1 MKKPFLLLFILAALA
16 SGLSAQKIAASDL
29 RTLRAKEDSLKQLA
43 INLHTDTLPEGRLRS
58 DSIFIRTLVRSLQTK
73 NSFYY
78 PFDSVLGVSRLYAPD
93 SAFRIFT
100 WAVELPNLGY
110 QSRKRG
116 AIQMRT
122 PDGSLRL
129 IPLRDVTGYT
139 EGPSDS
145 VRGKDNWIGAVY
157 YNIVKTSWN
166 AKPHYTLFGLDV
178 YGPTKRKWIEVLT
191 FDERQQPQFGATG
204 GLFDFTQDSIPGKAR
219 DRFYIEYKREA
230 STLVNYVDEQKM
242 ILYDHLVSESN
253 QPDLPYTMIPD
264 GDSEGFKWE
273 SGRWVHVSKVF
284 DYKIDMNGA
293 DPLLGKPPVGDALLD
308 RDGNVDEEKL
318 QQSTDRNTG
327 DDGAK
332 EDAKK
337 KKKKK
342 GE

>member
-1 MKKPFLLLFILAALA
+1 MKKPFLLLFVLAGLALGA
-16 SGLSAQKIAASDL
+16 SAQKIASSDL
-29 RTLRAKEDSLKQLA
+29 RVLRAKEDSLKALA
-43 INLHTDTLPEGRLRS
+43 YNIHTDTLPGGRLRS
-58 DSIFIRTLVRSLQTK
+58 DSIFIRTLVRSLQTR

-129 IPLRDVTGYT
+129 IPLRDVTEFT
-139 EGPSDS
+139 ESAGDS
-145 VRGKDNWIGAVY
+145 VRTKDNWVGAVY
-157 YNIVKTSWN
+157 YNIIKTTWN

-178 YGPTKRKWIEVLT
+178 YGPTKRKWIEILS
-191 FDERQQPQFGATG
+191 FDERQQPLFGAQG
-204 GLFDFTQDSIPGKAR
+204 GMFDFTRDSIPGRAR

-230 STLVNYVDEQKM
+230 STLVNYVEEQKM

-253 QPDLPYTMIPD
+253 QPDVPHTLIPD

-273 SGRWVHVSKVF
+273 SGRWVHVDKVF

-293 DPLLGKPPVGDALLD
+293 DPLLGKPPMGEPLLD
-308 RDGNVDEEKL
+308 RDGNVDEGKL
-318 QQSTDRNTG
+318 QESTDRNTG
-327 DDGAK
+327 DSSGK
-332 EDAKK
+332 ESGKK
-337 KKKKK
+337 TKKKK